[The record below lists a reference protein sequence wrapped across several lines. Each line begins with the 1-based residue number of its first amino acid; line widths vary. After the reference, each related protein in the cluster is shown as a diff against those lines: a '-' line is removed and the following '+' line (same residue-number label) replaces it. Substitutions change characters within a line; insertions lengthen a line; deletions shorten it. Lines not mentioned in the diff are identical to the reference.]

1 MTYLVTY
8 TSPLSPIPQQCEW
21 VCRDPADKAKAL
33 ESFKANN
40 TSATV
45 LDIIECAG
53 REVEE

>member
-1 MTYLVTY
+1 MTY
-8 TSPLSPIPQQCEW
+8 
-21 VCRDPADKAKAL
+21 ADKAKAL

-53 REVEE
+53 REVEA